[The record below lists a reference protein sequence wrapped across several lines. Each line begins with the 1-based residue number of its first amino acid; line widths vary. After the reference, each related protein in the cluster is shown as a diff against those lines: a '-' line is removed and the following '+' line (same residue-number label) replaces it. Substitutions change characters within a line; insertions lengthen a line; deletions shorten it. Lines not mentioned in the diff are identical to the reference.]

1 MKCKVIT
8 IGHDYGSG
16 GRDIGRKLAEK
27 LNYKYYDTEITA
39 KIAKERT

>member
-27 LNYKYYDTEITA
+27 LNYKYKCQYNFVQ
-39 KIAKERT
+39 K